1 MTYTSR
7 MAITSIV
14 ESLRASLLDTAG
26 VVTAYLFGSMA
37 RGDGSAESDVDV
49 AILLDH
55 QPRPSLE
62 SMTLDLEA
70 RLERLLGRPVQIV
83 VLNRASPD
91 LVHRVLRDGQILVD
105 RDRPRRLRFEVQAR
119 NEYFDIAPVL
129 RRYREV
135 S

>member
-1 MTYTSR
+1 
-7 MAITSIV
+7 MAVTSIV
-14 ESLRASLLDTAG
+14 EPLRASLLDTAG

-55 QPRPSLE
+55 QPRPSLK
-62 SMTLDLEA
+62 SMPLDLEA

>member
-1 MTYTSR
+1 
-7 MAITSIV
+7 MALTSII
-14 ESLRASLLDTAG
+14 EPLRASLLDTAG

-37 RGDGSAESDVDV
+37 RGDGNAESDVDV
-49 AILLDH
+49 AILFDH
-55 QPRPSLE
+55 QPQPSLE
-62 SMTLDLEA
+62 SMPLDLEA

>member
-1 MTYTSR
+1 MDV
-7 MAITSIV
+7 TSIV
-14 ESLRASLLDTAG
+14 EPLRASLLDTAG

-55 QPRPSLE
+55 QQQPSLE
-62 SMTLDLEA
+62 SMPLDLEA

>member
-1 MTYTSR
+1 
-7 MAITSIV
+7 MAVSSIV
-14 ESLRASLLDTAG
+14 ELLRVSLVDAPDIVA
-26 VVTAYLFGSMA
+26 AYLFGSVA
-37 RGDGSAESDVDV
+37 RGDDRPGSDVDV

-55 QPRPSLE
+55 LPEPSLE
-62 SMTLDLEA
+62 SMPLDLEA

>member
-1 MTYTSR
+1 
-7 MAITSIV
+7 MAVTSIV
-14 ESLRASLLDTAG
+14 EPLRASLLDTAG

-55 QPRPSLE
+55 QPRPSLK
-62 SMTLDLEA
+62 SMPLDLEA

-119 NEYFDIAPVL
+119 NECFDIAPVL

>member
-1 MTYTSR
+1 
-7 MAITSIV
+7 MAVTSIV
-14 ESLRASLLDTAG
+14 EPLRAALLDTAG

-55 QPRPSLE
+55 QQQPSLE
-62 SMTLDLEA
+62 SMPLDLEA

>member
-1 MTYTSR
+1 
-7 MAITSIV
+7 MAVTSIV
-14 ESLRASLLDTAG
+14 EPLRASLLDSDG
-26 VVTAYLFGSMA
+26 VVSAYLFGSMA
-37 RGDGSAESDVDV
+37 RGDGTAESDVDV

-55 QPRPSLE
+55 QPPPSLE
-62 SMTLDLEA
+62 SMPLDLEA

-119 NEYFDIAPVL
+119 NEYFDIAALL

>member
-1 MTYTSR
+1 
-7 MAITSIV
+7 MALTSIV
-14 ESLRASLLDTAG
+14 EPLRASLLDTAG

-55 QPRPSLE
+55 QQQPSLE
-62 SMTLDLEA
+62 SMPLDLEA

>member
-1 MTYTSR
+1 

-14 ESLRASLLDTAG
+14 EPLRASLLDTAG

-49 AILLDH
+49 AILFDH
-55 QPRPSLE
+55 QPQPSLE
-62 SMTLDLEA
+62 SMPLDLEA

-135 S
+135 T

>member
-1 MTYTSR
+1 
-7 MAITSIV
+7 MAVTSIV
-14 ESLRASLLDTAG
+14 EPLRASLLDTAG

-55 QPRPSLE
+55 QQQPSLE
-62 SMTLDLEA
+62 SMPLDLEA

>member
-1 MTYTSR
+1 
-7 MAITSIV
+7 MAEPSIL
-14 ESLRASLLDTAG
+14 EPLRASLLDTAG

-37 RGDGSAESDVDV
+37 RGDAGAESDVDV

-55 QPRPSLE
+55 QPPPSLA
-62 SMTLDLEA
+62 SMPLDLEA
-70 RLERLLGRPVQIV
+70 RLERLLDRPVQIV
-83 VLNRASPD
+83 VLNQAPPD
-91 LVHRVLRDGQILVD
+91 LVHRVLRDGRILVD

-119 NEYFDIAPVL
+119 NEYFDIAPIL

>member
-1 MTYTSR
+1 
-7 MAITSIV
+7 
-14 ESLRASLLDTAG
+14 
-26 VVTAYLFGSMA
+26 
-37 RGDGSAESDVDV
+37 
-49 AILLDH
+49 
-55 QPRPSLE
+55 
-62 SMTLDLEA
+62 
-70 RLERLLGRPVQIV
+70 VQIV